1 MWYNSGIFEG
11 EKEENTMKDIAII
24 AFVGIAGVGTLF
36 VAVRSFVE
44 LSIDIM
50 ESLDEDSDNTE
61 DSDKTED

>member
-1 MWYNSGIFEG
+1 
-11 EKEENTMKDIAII
+11 MKDIAII

-50 ESLDEDSDNTE
+50 ESLDEDSD
-61 DSDKTED
+61 KTED